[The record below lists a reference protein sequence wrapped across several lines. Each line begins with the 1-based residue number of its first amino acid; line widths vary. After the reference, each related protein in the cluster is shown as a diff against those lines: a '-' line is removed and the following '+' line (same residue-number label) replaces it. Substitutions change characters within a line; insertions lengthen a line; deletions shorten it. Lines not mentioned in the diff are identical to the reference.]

1 MSTADRGPA
10 SCLHCEGN
18 PLAAITYEEELR
30 GKAKTLNELLAAA
43 AVLKGLPGPVEI
55 VPGPSRTG
63 YRNSAKLV
71 FGFDKQARRPL
82 LGIYRPGTHQIVDL
96 EFCQEHHPAM
106 QSVIAWVKQAVLDF
120 SLPVYNEERAKGF
133 LRYLLLK
140 VLPDGRMLAAFVT
153 PHEEGEW
160 QQRLEKLAEAMR
172 AAFPEMRVISQ
183 NINPDR
189 GNRILGRKSV
199 HLAGQHS
206 VPCHFL
212 DVGVPVGPYTFL
224 QANLSVFRLIL
235 EEMSERVHQAGD
247 ASLRVADLYCGC
259 GAIGRSITSTQPLL
273 LMEGEFHSQMSM
285 VEGAREDGRDE
296 IMAIRGK
303 IEDSLVSIELF
314 NPQLV
319 IVDPPRKGLDADLV
333 QQLLELDAGRML
345 YLSCDPRSL
354 IRDLE
359 ALSARY
365 HVRSLK
371 AWDMMPLTPHVECL
385 AELALRD

>member
-1 MSTADRGPA
+1 MNTADCDTA
-10 SCLHCEGN
+10 SCLHCQGN
-18 PLAAITYEEELR
+18 PLAAISYEEELQ
-30 GKAKTLNELLAAA
+30 GKAQALNELIGASAFA
-43 AVLKGLPGPVEI
+43 KELPLPIELM
-55 VPGPSRTG
+55 PAPSRTG

-96 EFCQEHHPAM
+96 EHCLEHHPAM
-106 QSVIAWVKQAVLDF
+106 QPVIAWIKQAVLDF
-120 SLPVYNEERAKGF
+120 SLPVYHEERAKGF

-206 VPCHFL
+206 VPCQFL
-212 DVGVPVGPYTFL
+212 EVGVPVGPYTFL

-235 EEMSERVHQAGD
+235 EEMRGRIQQSGKGP
-247 ASLRVADLYCGC
+247 LRVADLYCGC
-259 GAIGRSITSTQPLL
+259 GAIGRSVTSTEPLL

-303 IEDSLVSIELF
+303 IEESLVSIELF

-333 QQLLELDAGRML
+333 QQLLELDAEGIL

-354 IRDLE
+354 IRDME
-359 ALSARY
+359 ALSRRY
-365 HVRSLK
+365 EVRSLK

-385 AELALRD
+385 AELVLRV